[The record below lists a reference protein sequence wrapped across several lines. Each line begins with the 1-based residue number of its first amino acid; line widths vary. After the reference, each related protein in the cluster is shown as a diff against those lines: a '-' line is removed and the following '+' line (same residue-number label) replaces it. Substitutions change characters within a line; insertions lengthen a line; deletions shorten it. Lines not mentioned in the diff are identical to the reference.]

1 MNTIRLLTDSI
12 ANLPHEVIIE
22 NQIEVV
28 PVNIIIDDKV
38 YKDTELTLDDYFK
51 LITDAQGKNK
61 LNSNTSFPSPGDFAE
76 AYVRLAEAGATD
88 IISVHVS
95 RKASGIEWSVLTAKT
110 LVESK
115 VRVHFVDSGSAG
127 MARGFM
133 LLEAA
138 EALRKGESVDA
149 AILAIEEVK
158 KKIGLLYLASDL
170 DQLQARGRTNGINE
184 VVESGIK
191 SRALINVSNGE
202 SNVVSRHR
210 TLSDGINT
218 LLENLKLWCV
228 RHNLPL

>member
-76 AYVRLAEAGATD
+76 AYVRLAQAGATH

-115 VRVHFVDSGSAG
+115 VRVHFVKPRSEEHTSELQSPDHLVC
-127 MARGFM
+127 RL
-133 LLEAA
+133 LLE
-138 EALRKGESVDA
+138 
-149 AILAIEEVK
+149 K
-158 KKIGLLYLASDL
+158 KKINQLSRQCGRDIVNNVRTCASHAL
-170 DQLQARGRTNGINE
+170 RT
-184 VVESGIK
+184 
-191 SRALINVSNGE
+191 VSTTHG
-202 SNVVSRHR
+202 
-210 TLSDGINT
+210 
-218 LLENLKLWCV
+218 
-228 RHNLPL
+228 